1 MTTPFFITDL
11 EIFSLIFFFVQIC
24 KNKDTE
30 PVYEKVFEEVTTK
43 YGKKMTPEVRLK
55 LLGSTE
61 RRSCEICVT
70 DLALNVSVDDFI
82 KDFRELSQA
91 RLAGVDFMPG
101 AERLVRHLHANNI
114 PICVA
119 TSSGEEGVKVKTAM
133 HTDVFKLFHHIT
145 KGSDPEVKQGKPAP
159 DIFLL
164 AATRFEPKAEPS
176 DVKVMVIHRELFNFY
191 AFAVFS
197 H

>member
-1 MTTPFFITDL
+1 
-11 EIFSLIFFFVQIC
+11 
-24 KNKDTE
+24 
-30 PVYEKVFEEVTTK
+30 
-43 YGKKMTPEVRLK
+43 MTPEVRLK

-82 KDFRELSQA
+82 KDFRELSQK
-91 RLAGVDFMPG
+91 RLEGVDFMTG
-101 AERLVRHLHANNI
+101 AERLVRHLHANKI

-119 TSSGEEGVKVKTAM
+119 TSSGEEGVKVKTAN
-133 HTDVFKLFHHIT
+133 HTEVFKLFHHIT

-176 DVKVMVIHRELFNFY
+176 NVKIYTASHRDFY
-191 AFAVFS
+191 FLIY
-197 H
+197 